1 LGEVSCARFVA
12 ILWSIWHAQNVYLWE
27 HKQAVPTAIC
37 RFAMDMIRDYNW
49 CCNLLGTMHTPIP
62 VAVWETPGENWL
74 KCKVHG
80 VIFSEEEKFG
90 IGLLVFV
97 SVTVRVLLIKPT
109 LWCSLS

>member
-12 ILWSIWHAQNVYLWE
+12 ILWSTWHAQNVYLWE

-62 VAVWETPGENWL
+62 VAVWEKPGENWL

-80 VIFSEEEKFG
+80 AIFSKEEKFG
-90 IGLLVFV
+90 IGICFCDSSGSPDQTHTMVFPF
-97 SVTVRVLLIKPT
+97 LA
-109 LWCSLS
+109 